1 VHPLEEGDVDIRSV
15 AMLFAGLIAGVAA
28 IATMAGCTPNTTQRY
43 ACPAG
48 VPWVPDDY
56 ANGKWVPGHC
66 LGQPAL

>member
-1 VHPLEEGDVDIRSV
+1 MDLRYV
-15 AMLFAGLIAGVAA
+15 ALMFAGLMMGVAP
-28 IATMAGCTPNTTQRY
+28 IASMVGCTPTTTQQY

-66 LGQPAL
+66 LGYPAQ